1 MRTTRTTRLAVVT
14 LLLSVAALSF
24 DVGRTTAAASC
35 QANHT
40 VGSKGYNYP

>member
-1 MRTTRTTRLAVVT
+1 MQTARTTRLAVVT

-35 QANHT
+35 KTNHA
-40 VGSKGYNYP
+40 VEIKGYTYP